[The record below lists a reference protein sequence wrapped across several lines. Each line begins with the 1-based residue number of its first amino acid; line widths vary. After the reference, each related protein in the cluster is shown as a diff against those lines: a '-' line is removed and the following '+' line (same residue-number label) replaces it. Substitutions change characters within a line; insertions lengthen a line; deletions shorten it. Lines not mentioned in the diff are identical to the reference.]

1 MRNFPCYKVLD
12 FFVIT
17 TSESLAEFIE
27 PLRNAGRVSLDTEA
41 DSLHCYFEKLCLI
54 QISIPGHDVL
64 IDPLAEV
71 SLEPL
76 FAELKNHELILQGL
90 DYDLRLLRR
99 VGLEEVA
106 GVFDTMIAA
115 RLTGITEFSLAALLE
130 RHFGIVLAKGSQK
143 ANWAKRP
150 LSPKMAEYAI
160 NDTRHL
166 LPLAAKLEEEL
177 QRLGRGD
184 WFAQSCEKAIA
195 ATRINR
201 ERDLEAA
208 WRITGS
214 GELRGRAA
222 ALLRALWTWRDEEAR
237 KVDRPAFH
245 ILRNDL
251 LIEAARRFASGDQVD
266 VAHLSGGR
274 RKRFYEAAE
283 QGLQLPESEWPR
295 FVRTH
300 RPRPTPEHERLFAEF
315 KTRRDRSARDHQIE
329 SSHIASK
336 SVLEAL
342 AADVEGTLQNLLPW
356 QRMLLGFE

>member
-1 MRNFPCYKVLD
+1 
-12 FFVIT
+12 VIS
-17 TSESLAEFIE
+17 TSESLAEFLE
-27 PLRNAGRVSLDTEA
+27 PLRHATRVSLDTEA

-64 IDPLAEV
+64 IDPLADV

-76 FAELKNHELILQGL
+76 FAELQRHEVILQGL

-99 VGLEEVA
+99 AGMEEIG

-115 RLTGITEFSLAALLE
+115 RLTGIQEFSLAALLE

-150 LSPKMAEYAI
+150 LSPKMEEYAR

-166 LPLAAKLEEEL
+166 LPLAEKLEEDL
-177 QRLGRGD
+177 VRLGRRE
-184 WFAQSCEKAIA
+184 WFLQSCDKAIA

-201 ERDLEAA
+201 ERDLDSA

-214 GELRGRAA
+214 GDLRGRAA
-222 ALLRALWTWRDEEAR
+222 AVMRGLWMWRDEEAR
-237 KVDRPAFH
+237 KVDRPSFH

-251 LIEAARRFASGDQVD
+251 LIDSAKRFAAGERVHI
-266 VAHLSGGR
+266 AHLSGGR
-274 RKRFYEAAE
+274 LKRFFAAAEAA
-283 QGLQLPESEWPR
+283 LALPESEWPR
-295 FVRTH
+295 FVRNP
-300 RPRPTPEHERLFAEF
+300 RSRPTPEQERRFAEF
-315 KTRRDRSARDHQIE
+315 KTRRDRAAAEHRIDPSL
-329 SSHIASK
+329 IASK

-342 AADVEGTLQNLLPW
+342 AADVEGTLPSLLPW
-356 QRMLLGFE
+356 QRMLLGLEDH